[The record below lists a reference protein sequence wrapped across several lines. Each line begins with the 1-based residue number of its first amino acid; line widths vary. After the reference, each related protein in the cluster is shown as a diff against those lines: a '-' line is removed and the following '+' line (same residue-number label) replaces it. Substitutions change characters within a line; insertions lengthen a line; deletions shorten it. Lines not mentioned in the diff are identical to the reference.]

1 MKENKKKGGISR
13 LLELAGEKKTL
24 VVWCCILSALS
35 VFFELVPFLAVYQ
48 VLGELLKHAADL
60 SQANAKFM
68 LSWAG
73 YGIIGLL
80 IGYALMYVGGMLGHT
95 AAYRT
100 LYGVR
105 VRLAEHIGR
114 LPLGW
119 FNRNAIGKIKQIT
132 EQDVEQIEIFIA
144 HQFPD
149 MVNTVVLL
157 LVMIVV
163 MFSLNAWL
171 ALAAIVPI
179 LVGFAAQF
187 SMMFGQKAQVGLK
200 EYYDALENINT
211 SSVQYVRGMP
221 TIKIFGQT
229 VHSFRRFYQDIIAY
243 RDFSTR
249 YAKNFESYYCL
260 FKVLV
265 LSLATFILAVGLFLF
280 SGNPQNMAFAVT
292 LLFFLVFAPG
302 ISTPVFKLTNIGQS
316 MTSITEAVDRIDR
329 VMAEAEIREPESGK
343 KPEHYDL
350 VFDHVTF
357 AYGENA
363 PQVLKNVDFRA
374 EQGQITAIV
383 GPSGS
388 GKSTIAQLIPRFWD
402 VGAGSIRIG
411 GVDVREIGRK
421 KRMEH
426 VAFVFQNTRLF
437 SDTLL
442 ENIRAARPEAS
453 REEVLRAAEAAQ
465 CSEIIKRLPKGLDTV
480 VGVGGT
486 YLSGGEN
493 QRVALA
499 RAILKDAPIVV
510 LDEATAFADAEN
522 EHRIQLALGELTRGK
537 TVLMIA
543 HRLSTVQNADEILV
557 FDGGTIKERGSHE
570 KLLAQGGMYASMWAE
585 YQTAVSWKVGKEVT
599 E

>member
-24 VVWCCILSALS
+24 VVWCCILSTLS

-105 VRLAEHIGR
+105 ERLAEHIGR

-221 TIKIFGQT
+221 SIKIFGQT
-229 VHSFRRFYQDIIAY
+229 VHSFRRFYQDIIAIGTSVPAM
-243 RDFSTR
+243 RR
-249 YAKNFESYYCL
+249 I
-260 FKVLV
+260 
-265 LSLATFILAVGLFLF
+265 LS
-280 SGNPQNMAFAVT
+280 P
-292 LLFFLVFAPG
+292 
-302 ISTPVFKLTNIGQS
+302 
-316 MTSITEAVDRIDR
+316 
-329 VMAEAEIREPESGK
+329 
-343 KPEHYDL
+343 
-350 VFDHVTF
+350 
-357 AYGENA
+357 
-363 PQVLKNVDFRA
+363 
-374 EQGQITAIV
+374 ITAFLRCWFCRWRPLFWRWDCSYFPAIRRTW
-383 GPSGS
+383 PSPS
-388 GKSTIAQLIPRFWD
+388 RCCFSWSLHRASPPRF
-402 VGAGSIRIG
+402 S
-411 GVDVREIGRK
+411 
-421 KRMEH
+421 
-426 VAFVFQNTRLF
+426 
-437 SDTLL
+437 S
-442 ENIRAARPEAS
+442 
-453 REEVLRAAEAAQ
+453 
-465 CSEIIKRLPKGLDTV
+465 
-480 VGVGGT
+480 
-486 YLSGGEN
+486 
-493 QRVALA
+493 
-499 RAILKDAPIVV
+499 
-510 LDEATAFADAEN
+510 
-522 EHRIQLALGELTRGK
+522 
-537 TVLMIA
+537 
-543 HRLSTVQNADEILV
+543 
-557 FDGGTIKERGSHE
+557 
-570 KLLAQGGMYASMWAE
+570 
-585 YQTAVSWKVGKEVT
+585 
-599 E
+599 

>member
-1 MKENKKKGGISR
+1 M
-13 LLELAGEKKTL
+13 
-24 VVWCCILSALS
+24 
-35 VFFELVPFLAVYQ
+35 
-48 VLGELLKHAADL
+48 LGELLKHAADL

-221 TIKIFGQT
+221 SIKIFGQT

-316 MTSITEAVDRIDR
+316 MSSTPCNT
-329 VMAEAEIREPESGK
+329 P
-343 KPEHYDL
+343 
-350 VFDHVTF
+350 
-357 AYGENA
+357 
-363 PQVLKNVDFRA
+363 
-374 EQGQITAIV
+374 
-383 GPSGS
+383 
-388 GKSTIAQLIPRFWD
+388 STIPW
-402 VGAGSIRIG
+402 
-411 GVDVREIGRK
+411 
-421 KRMEH
+421 
-426 VAFVFQNTRLF
+426 VAVLSAF
-437 SDTLL
+437 S
-442 ENIRAARPEAS
+442 
-453 REEVLRAAEAAQ
+453 
-465 CSEIIKRLPKGLDTV
+465 
-480 VGVGGT
+480 
-486 YLSGGEN
+486 
-493 QRVALA
+493 
-499 RAILKDAPIVV
+499 
-510 LDEATAFADAEN
+510 
-522 EHRIQLALGELTRGK
+522 
-537 TVLMIA
+537 
-543 HRLSTVQNADEILV
+543 
-557 FDGGTIKERGSHE
+557 
-570 KLLAQGGMYASMWAE
+570 
-585 YQTAVSWKVGKEVT
+585 
-599 E
+599 